1 MASEFQ
7 RDKLRAM
14 FDAFDADRDGYL
26 ERQDFEALAARWCR
40 MPRVAGEPGLAG
52 RVESVMPG
60 WWGHLAAA
68 VGPGGDARIDM
79 DGLLGVVDRLPA
91 VRAETTATA
100 DVMFDAVDDNRD
112 GRISRTEHRRLI
124 DAWHGRPV
132 DTADVFEHLDQD
144 GDGCLSRSE
153 FAFLWTQF
161 WTSDDPGD
169 PGNLMCG
176 PLGAQE
182 V

>member
-1 MASEFQ
+1 MK
-7 RDKLRAM
+7 RTIR
-14 FDAFDADRDGYL
+14 
-26 ERQDFEALAARWCR
+26 
-40 MPRVAGEPGLAG
+40 
-52 RVESVMPG
+52 
-60 WWGHLAAA
+60 AAA
-68 VGPGGDARIDM
+68 Q
-79 DGLLGVVDRLPA
+79 LLDVVDRLPA
-91 VRAETTATA
+91 MRAETMATA

-132 DTADVFEHLDQD
+132 DTADVFDHLGQD
-144 GDGCLSRSE
+144 GDGCLSRLE

-176 PLGAQE
+176 PLGTEEA
-182 V
+182 

>member
-7 RDKLRAM
+7 RNKLRAM
-14 FDAFDADRDGYL
+14 FDAFDADGNGYL
-26 ERQDFEALAARWCR
+26 EQQDFEALTARWCR
-40 MPRVAGEPGLAG
+40 MPRVAGEPELAG
-52 RVESVMPG
+52 RVESVMMG

-68 VGPGGDARIDM
+68 AGPGRDARIDM

-91 VRAETTATA
+91 MRAETMATA
-100 DVMFDAVDDNRD
+100 DVVFDAVDDDRD

-132 DTADVFEHLDQD
+132 ETGDVFDHLDQD
-144 GDGCLSRSE
+144 GDGYLSRSE

-176 PLGAQE
+176 PLGGGVA
-182 V
+182 